1 MIKLTNILE
10 DLVLELKSFKGH
22 YQNVDNAIQIKDI
35 VDWKGVDV
43 KKFKQFLDGSEIE
56 YSGKSTDPLK
66 IYLSIKNGAPE
77 AYYWLWK
84 YKPGKELKSLISK
97 DGYTLYTYG
106 AYNGAS
112 SNIINHVL
120 IDDANGQ
127 VLGLIRAMQEDDDF
141 YKQWFGVAP
150 WTVSL
155 SETVPS
161 VRGSG
166 EGKIMYL
173 LFLAARKTI
182 LSDTTLFDG
191 SFAMWDT
198 QIRAAAKYSGV
209 LTDDNFPIL
218 NKDKSVWDMSVPSDA
233 LTKFFASNNIA
244 PWIIKHSNKLNS
256 LNPKECYYVSVEASS
271 YNEQSF
277 LEVLD
282 TLADVA
288 DVKVII
294 DVLRGELHG
303 SQRIKL
309 DPEINKFIRKTRE
322 DFNLTLTYGR
332 GHKNIGTVKHIV
344 VTLRPNRFDPPIAV
358 YDMDLSLPEPE
369 VNIL

>member
-22 YQNVDNAIQIKDI
+22 YANVDNAIQIKDI
-35 VDWKGVDV
+35 VDWKNVDV
-43 KKFKQFLDGSEIE
+43 KKFKQFLDGSEIK
-56 YSGKSTDPLK
+56 YTKQSTDPLK
-66 IYLSIKNGAPE
+66 IYLSIESGAPE

-84 YKPGKELKSLISK
+84 HRPGKELKALITK
-97 DGYTLYTYG
+97 DSYTLYTYN
-106 AYNGAS
+106 AYS
-112 SNIINHVL
+112 SDGIVNHVL

-127 VLGLIRAMQEDDDF
+127 VLGLIRATRQDDPS
-141 YKQWFGVAP
+141 YEEWFGVAP
-150 WTVSL
+150 WAVSL
-155 SETVPS
+155 SEMVPS

-173 LFLAARKTI
+173 MLLAARKAI
-182 LSDTTLFDG
+182 ISDTTLFVG

-209 LTDDNFPIL
+209 IADDNFPIL

-233 LTKFFASNNIA
+233 LIQFFASNTIA

-256 LNPKECYYVSVEASS
+256 LNPKECYYISVEASS

-282 TLADVA
+282 LLADIA
-288 DVKVII
+288 DAKVIV
-294 DVLRGELHG
+294 DVLRGELRG
-303 SQRIKL
+303 SQRRKL
-309 DPEINKFIRKTRE
+309 DPEINKFIRKARE
-322 DFNLTLTYGR
+322 EFNLSLTYGR
-332 GHKNIGTVKHIV
+332 GLKNIGAVKHIV
-344 VTLRPNRFDPPIAV
+344 VTLRANRYDPPIAV